1 MRRPERTQSESIPL
15 ALAKADQLELDNVGQ
30 RHNESAKREADQ
42 LRERMEQREQ
52 EQARSSLRKN
62 LLIGLLFVAFLV
74 VAAVAFLATRGS

>member
-1 MRRPERTQSESIPL
+1 
-15 ALAKADQLELDNVGQ
+15 
-30 RHNESAKREADQ
+30 
-42 LRERMEQREQ
+42 MEQREQ